1 MRPETSEA
9 LARLVSIYVALIER
23 TGIDINDANINRIM
37 TDPFAA
43 CESLNELAVKVGA
56 LDAEADAAIA
66 AIYESMDAA
75 DARSAADEACLT
87 MAASAWE
94 TTHVERP
101 VPEPEPEPEPQAADE
116 PKDAE
121 VPDEAED
128 KPKRRRRSKAKKAE
142 GEDATEAPE
151 EAADGQGAREQEQG
165 TPQEAPVD
173 TKPGRRSRAKAK
185 AERKGMDAQ
194 TEKDAPG
201 KKRRAKKDEA
211 APADEQSADAPA
223 VTDKPAEAVAPETSA
238 KTETPAAAKA
248 ESLSVDQAVAILGV
262 SRPTVYKLIE
272 SGELPAYKKG
282 RSWRIS
288 AEAVSKRAAN

>member
-56 LDAEADAAIA
+56 LDAEADAVIA

-142 GEDATEAPE
+142 GEDAA

-185 AERKGMDAQ
+185 AERKDMDAQ

-211 APADEQSADAPA
+211 APADEQSADAPVVA
-223 VTDKPAEAVAPETSA
+223 DKPAEAVTSETSA

-262 SRPTVYKLIE
+262 SRPTIYKLIE

>member
-23 TGIDINDANINRIM
+23 AGIDINDANVNRIM

-56 LDAEADAAIA
+56 LDAEADAVIA

-75 DARSAADEACLT
+75 DARSAADEACLA
-87 MAASAWE
+87 MVASAWE
-94 TTHVERP
+94 TTHVEHP
-101 VPEPEPEPEPQAADE
+101 VPEPEPEPEPQAADG

-121 VPDEAED
+121 LPDEAED
-128 KPKRRRRSKAKKAE
+128 KPKRRRPKAKKAE
-142 GEDATEAPE
+142 GKDAAENPE

-185 AERKGMDAQ
+185 TERKG
-194 TEKDAPG
+194 EGKDAEKVPKAKRKRV
-201 KKRRAKKDEA
+201 KK
-211 APADEQSADAPA
+211 ADEPASEQGVKEQTASDADPA
-223 VTDKPAEAVAPETSA
+223 
-238 KTETPAAAKA
+238 TEPLSNAAAAKA

>member
-23 TGIDINDANINRIM
+23 TGIDNNDANINRIM

-56 LDAEADAAIA
+56 LDAEADAVIA

-142 GEDATEAPE
+142 GEDAA

-185 AERKGMDAQ
+185 AERKDMDAQ

-211 APADEQSADAPA
+211 APADEQSADAPVVA
-223 VTDKPAEAVAPETSA
+223 DKPAEAVAPETSA

-262 SRPTVYKLIE
+262 SRPTIYKLIE

>member
-56 LDAEADAAIA
+56 LDAEADAVIA

-142 GEDATEAPE
+142 GEDAA

-185 AERKGMDAQ
+185 AERKDMDAQ

-211 APADEQSADAPA
+211 VPADEQSADAPVVA
-223 VTDKPAEAVAPETSA
+223 DKPAEAVAPETSA

-262 SRPTVYKLIE
+262 SRPTIYKLIE

>member
-56 LDAEADAAIA
+56 LDAEADAVIA

-121 VPDEAED
+121 VPDEARTSPSAVAAPRPRRPRARMPP
-128 KPKRRRRSKAKKAE
+128 KPPTARAPGNRSRVPRRRPPSTQA
-142 GEDATEAPE
+142 GPPL
-151 EAADGQGAREQEQG
+151 ARQDQ
-165 TPQEAPVD
+165 
-173 TKPGRRSRAKAK
+173 GRRKD
-185 AERKGMDAQ
+185 MDRPDR
-194 TEKDAPG
+194 EGRPG
-201 KKRRAKKDEA
+201 QEEPRE
-211 APADEQSADAPA
+211 E
-223 VTDKPAEAVAPETSA
+223 
-238 KTETPAAAKA
+238 
-248 ESLSVDQAVAILGV
+248 G
-262 SRPTVYKLIE
+262 
-272 SGELPAYKKG
+272 
-282 RSWRIS
+282 
-288 AEAVSKRAAN
+288 

>member
-56 LDAEADAAIA
+56 LDAEADAVIA

-142 GEDATEAPE
+142 GEDAA

-185 AERKGMDAQ
+185 AERKDMDAQ

-211 APADEQSADAPA
+211 APADEQSANAPVVA
-223 VTDKPAEAVAPETSA
+223 DKPAEAVAPETSA

-262 SRPTVYKLIE
+262 SRPTIYKLIE

>member
-87 MAASAWE
+87 MAAAAWE

-101 VPEPEPEPEPQAADE
+101 VPEPEPEPESQAADE

-121 VPDEAED
+121 APDEAED
-128 KPKRRRRSKAKKAE
+128 KPKRRRRSKSK
-142 GEDATEAPE
+142 
-151 EAADGQGAREQEQG
+151 
-165 TPQEAPVD
+165 
-173 TKPGRRSRAKAK
+173 K
-185 AERKGMDAQ
+185 AERKDMDAQ

-211 APADEQSADAPA
+211 APADEQSADAPVVA
-223 VTDKPAEAVAPETSA
+223 DKPAEAVAPETSA

>member
-1 MRPETSEA
+1 MRPATSEA

-56 LDAEADAAIA
+56 LDAEADAVIA

-101 VPEPEPEPEPQAADE
+101 GPEPEPEPEPQAADE

-142 GEDATEAPE
+142 GEDAA
-151 EAADGQGAREQEQG
+151 EAADGQVAREQEQG

-185 AERKGMDAQ
+185 AERKDMDAQ

-211 APADEQSADAPA
+211 APADEQSADAPVVA
-223 VTDKPAEAVAPETSA
+223 DKPAEAVAPETSA

-262 SRPTVYKLIE
+262 SRPTIYKLIE

>member
-56 LDAEADAAIA
+56 LDAEADAVIA

-116 PKDAE
+116 PKVAE

-142 GEDATEAPE
+142 GEDAA

-185 AERKGMDAQ
+185 AERKDMDAQ

-211 APADEQSADAPA
+211 APADEQSADAPVVA
-223 VTDKPAEAVAPETSA
+223 DKPAEAVAPETSA

-262 SRPTVYKLIE
+262 SRPAIYKLIE

>member
-56 LDAEADAAIA
+56 LDAEADAVIA

-142 GEDATEAPE
+142 GEDAA

-185 AERKGMDAQ
+185 AERKDMAAQ

-211 APADEQSADAPA
+211 APADEQSADAPVVA
-223 VTDKPAEAVAPETSA
+223 DKPAEAVAPETSA

-262 SRPTVYKLIE
+262 SRPAIYKLIE

>member
-23 TGIDINDANINRIM
+23 AGIEINDANVNRIM

-56 LDAEADAAIA
+56 LDAEADAVIA

-75 DARSAADEACLT
+75 DARSAADEVCLA

-101 VPEPEPEPEPQAADE
+101 VPGPEPEPEPQAADKHDE
-116 PKDAE
+116 PSDAE
-121 VPDEAED
+121 ARDEAED
-128 KPKRRRRSKAKKAE
+128 KPKRRRSKAKKAE
-142 GEDATEAPE
+142 GEGAAEAPE
-151 EAADGQGAREQEQG
+151 EAGDGQGAKKQERDA
-165 TPQEAPVD
+165 PQEAPVD

-185 AERKGMDAQ
+185 AERKG
-194 TEKDAPG
+194 EGKDAEKVP
-201 KKRRAKKDEA
+201 KAKRQRAKK
-211 APADEQSADAPA
+211 ADEPASEQGVKEQTAGDADPA
-223 VTDKPAEAVAPETSA
+223 TEPLSNAAAAEAD
-238 KTETPAAAKA
+238 
-248 ESLSVDQAVAILGV
+248 SLSVDQVVAILGV
-262 SRPTVYKLIE
+262 SRPTIYKLIE

>member
-56 LDAEADAAIA
+56 LDAEADAVIA

-75 DARSAADEACLT
+75 DARSAADEVCLT

-142 GEDATEAPE
+142 GEDAA

-185 AERKGMDAQ
+185 AERKDMDAQ

-201 KKRRAKKDEA
+201 KKRRTKKGEA

>member
-56 LDAEADAAIA
+56 LDAEADAVIA

-101 VPEPEPEPEPQAADE
+101 VPEPEPEPEPQAAE
-116 PKDAE
+116 GHEGPKDAE
-121 VPDEAED
+121 VAEEAED

-142 GEDATEAPE
+142 GEDAAE
-151 EAADGQGAREQEQG
+151 EAADGQGPKEQEKSAS
-165 TPQEAPVD
+165 QEAPVD

-185 AERKGMDAQ
+185 TERKDMDAQ

-201 KKRRAKKDEA
+201 KKRRAKKDGA
-211 APADEQSADAPA
+211 APADEQSADAPVVA
-223 VTDKPAEAVAPETSA
+223 DKPAEAVTPETSA

-262 SRPTVYKLIE
+262 SRPTIYKLIE

>member
-56 LDAEADAAIA
+56 LDAEADAVIA

-142 GEDATEAPE
+142 GEDAA

-185 AERKGMDAQ
+185 AERKDMDAQ

-211 APADEQSADAPA
+211 APADEQSADAPVVA
-223 VTDKPAEAVAPETSA
+223 DKPAEAVAPETSA

-262 SRPTVYKLIE
+262 SRPAIYKLIE

>member
-56 LDAEADAAIA
+56 LDAEADAVIA

-142 GEDATEAPE
+142 GEDAA

-185 AERKGMDAQ
+185 AERKDMDAQ

-211 APADEQSADAPA
+211 DPADEQSADAPVVA
-223 VTDKPAEAVAPETSA
+223 DKPAEAVAPETSA

-262 SRPTVYKLIE
+262 SRPTIYKLIE

>member
-56 LDAEADAAIA
+56 LDAEADAVIA

-128 KPKRRRRSKAKKAE
+128 KPKRRHRSKAKKAE
-142 GEDATEAPE
+142 GEDAA

-185 AERKGMDAQ
+185 AERKDMNAQ

-211 APADEQSADAPA
+211 APADEQSADAPVVA
-223 VTDKPAEAVAPETSA
+223 DKPAEAVAPETSA

-262 SRPTVYKLIE
+262 SRPTIYKLIE

>member
-56 LDAEADAAIA
+56 LDAEADAVIA

-75 DARSAADEACLT
+75 DARSAADEACLA

-101 VPEPEPEPEPQAADE
+101 VPEPEPEPEPQAADKHDE
-116 PKDAE
+116 PSDAE
-121 VPDEAED
+121 AHDEAED

-142 GEDATEAPE
+142 GEGAAEAPE
-151 EAADGQGAREQEQG
+151 EDGDSQGAKEQEQDA
-165 TPQEAPVD
+165 PQEAPVD

-185 AERKGMDAQ
+185 AERKG
-194 TEKDAPG
+194 EGKDAEKVP
-201 KKRRAKKDEA
+201 KAKRQRAKK
-211 APADEQSADAPA
+211 ADEPASEQGVKEQTAGDAGPA
-223 VTDKPAEAVAPETSA
+223 TEPLSNAAAAEAD
-238 KTETPAAAKA
+238 
-248 ESLSVDQAVAILGV
+248 SLSVDQAVAILGV
-262 SRPTVYKLIE
+262 SRPTIYKLIE

>member
-56 LDAEADAAIA
+56 LDAEADAVIA

-94 TTHVERP
+94 TTHVECP

-142 GEDATEAPE
+142 GEDAA

-185 AERKGMDAQ
+185 AERKDMDAQ

-211 APADEQSADAPA
+211 APADEQSADAPVVA
-223 VTDKPAEAVAPETSA
+223 DKPAEAVAPETSA

-262 SRPTVYKLIE
+262 SRPTIYKLIE

>member
-56 LDAEADAAIA
+56 LDAEADAVIA

-142 GEDATEAPE
+142 GEDAA

-185 AERKGMDAQ
+185 AERKDMDAQ

-211 APADEQSADAPA
+211 APADEQSADAPVVA
-223 VTDKPAEAVAPETSA
+223 DKPAKAVAPETSA

-262 SRPTVYKLIE
+262 SRPTIYKLIE

>member
-56 LDAEADAAIA
+56 LDAEADAVIA

-128 KPKRRRRSKAKKAE
+128 KPKRRRRSKAKKAA
-142 GEDATEAPE
+142 GEDAA

-185 AERKGMDAQ
+185 AERKDMDAQ

-211 APADEQSADAPA
+211 APADEQSADAPVVA
-223 VTDKPAEAVAPETSA
+223 DKPAEAVAPETSA

>member
-9 LARLVSIYVALIER
+9 LARLVSIYVALIEH

-56 LDAEADAAIA
+56 LDAEADAVIA

-128 KPKRRRRSKAKKAE
+128 KPRRRRRSKAKKAE
-142 GEDATEAPE
+142 GEDAA

-185 AERKGMDAQ
+185 AERKDMDAQ

-211 APADEQSADAPA
+211 APADEQSADAPVVA
-223 VTDKPAEAVAPETSA
+223 DKPAEAVAPETSA

-262 SRPTVYKLIE
+262 SRPTIYKLIE

>member
-56 LDAEADAAIA
+56 LDAEADAVIA

-101 VPEPEPEPEPQAADE
+101 VPEPEPEPEPQPADE
-116 PKDAE
+116 AKDAE

-142 GEDATEAPE
+142 GEDAAEAPE
-151 EAADGQGAREQEQG
+151 EAAGGQGAREQEQG

-185 AERKGMDAQ
+185 AERKDMGAQ

-211 APADEQSADAPA
+211 APADEQSADAPVVA
-223 VTDKPAEAVAPETSA
+223 DKPAEAAAPETGA
-238 KTETPAAAKA
+238 RAEAAAKA

-262 SRPTVYKLIE
+262 SRPTIYKLIE

>member
-56 LDAEADAAIA
+56 LDAEADAVIA

-101 VPEPEPEPEPQAADE
+101 VPEPEPEPEPPAADE

-142 GEDATEAPE
+142 GEDAA

-185 AERKGMDAQ
+185 AERKDMDAQ

-211 APADEQSADAPA
+211 APADEQSADAPVVA
-223 VTDKPAEAVAPETSA
+223 DKPAEAVAPETSA

-262 SRPTVYKLIE
+262 SRPTIYKLIE